1 MEDAE
6 WTDDRAEPL
15 PIAVALAETA
25 ETRPISRL
33 GGIRLSTGGAVG
45 QSLAKCPPDAG
56 PIGERL
62 FLARHELDGELRVAG
77 AAQSV
82 DALLDLGFARRERR
96 GADQVGGDE
105 PLLLRLDVHQVPAMV
120 LEIRRILG

>member
-15 PIAVALAETA
+15 PLAVALAETA

-33 GGIRLSTGGAVG
+33 GGIRLSTGCAVG
-45 QSLAKCPPDAG
+45 QSLDKCPPDAG

-62 FLARHELDGELRVAG
+62 FLARHVLDGDLRVG
-77 AAQSV
+77 GPAQPL
-82 DALLDLGFARRERR
+82 DALLDLCFPRREQRR
-96 GADQVGGDE
+96 ADQVGGDE
-105 PLLLRLDVHQVPAMV
+105 PLLL
-120 LEIRRILG
+120 